1 MEQYCV
7 TVLGVPGILIGIGSS
22 ASSTNRSRIRVARR
36 SRCSMTSPFPESI
49 IPSWY
54 SSDLDCR
61 TLDTFAALGDNLGP
75 SRSVGHCMEGSSAE
89 ISGAP
94 PIF

>member
-22 ASSTNRSRIRVARR
+22 ASSTNRS
-36 SRCSMTSPFPESI
+36 PFPESI
-49 IPSWY
+49 IPSWS

-61 TLDTFAALGDNLGP
+61 TLDTFAAFDDNLGP